1 MPFDRSRLHRSELA
15 VPGSD
20 PRMLEKAPAL
30 GADGIPVMLVRDGGA
45 VHALS
50 DRCAH
55 RGGPLHEGEIEDG
68 CVRCPL
74 HGSMFRLR
82 DGSVI
87 QGPSP
92 YPQPVWETR
101 LREGRIEVRPAL

>member
-1 MPFDRSRLHRSELA
+1 VE
-15 VPGSD
+15 
-20 PRMLEKAPAL
+20 
-30 GADGIPVMLVRDGGA
+30 ADGIPVMLVRDRGD

-55 RGGPLHEGEIEDG
+55 RGGPLHEGEIADG

-74 HGSMFRLR
+74 HGSTFRLR

-101 LREGRIEVRPAL
+101 LREGRIEVRPSSD